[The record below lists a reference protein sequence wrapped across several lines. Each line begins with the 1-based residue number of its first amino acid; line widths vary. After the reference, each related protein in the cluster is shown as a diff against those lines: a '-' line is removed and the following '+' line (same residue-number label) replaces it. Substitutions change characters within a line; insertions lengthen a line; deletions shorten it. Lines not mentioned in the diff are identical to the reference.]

1 MKQIRLVAATLIL
14 LAACARGAGGGGRP
28 YGSDD
33 RSPDRPGNGAIAF
46 IRSVPD
52 PSSSDG
58 VVPTASLVL
67 LPVGGEPQVLDEV
80 ATAPPAWSPD
90 GSTLAYLGRGG
101 LWLLAQG
108 EEPRRL
114 TRCLP
119 ATCSGDGAPGWSPD
133 GRSVVFQSDRDGGS
147 GLWTVSTT
155 EGEPRLLARGLTVR
169 GSPSWSPDGSTIAVI
184 TTVDGAVEK
193 LVALV
198 DAMSGEVRNTLEPEA
213 IRLGDTVAW
222 SPNGELLLVVGAASG
237 DGEGVYTMR
246 ADGSDLRSLT
256 SCSGADCV
264 DVFPAWSPD
273 GTRVLFTR
281 GRCDALGSDCY
292 SGDLFEISAGGGRP
306 EQLTGG
312 PSLDCCAA
320 WQPVSTG

>member
-1 MKQIRLVAATLIL
+1 MKQIRLVAATLML
-14 LAACARGAGGGGRP
+14 LTACAQGAGGRVQP
-28 YGSDD
+28 DGSED
-33 RSPDRPGNGAIAF
+33 RSPERPGNGAIAF

-67 LPVGGEPQVLDEV
+67 LPVGGEPRVLDEV

-101 LWLLAQG
+101 IWLLSRG

-133 GRSVVFQSDRDGGS
+133 GRSVVFPSDREGGA
-147 GLWTVSTT
+147 GLWTVSTAG
-155 EGEPRLLARGLTVR
+155 GEPEPLVRGVTVR

-184 TTVDGAVEK
+184 ATVDGSVEK
-193 LVALV
+193 IVGLV
-198 DAMSGEVRNTLEPEA
+198 DAASGELRNTLEPEA
-213 IRLGDTVAW
+213 IQLGDTVAW
-222 SPNGELLLVVGAASG
+222 SPDGELLLVVGIASD

-246 ADGSDLRSLT
+246 ADGSELRSLT

-264 DVFPAWSPD
+264 DVFPVWSPD

-281 GRCDALGSDCY
+281 GRCDAPGGDCY
-292 SGDLFEISAGGGRP
+292 SGDLFAIETDGGRL
-306 EQLTGG
+306 ERLTGG
-312 PSLDCCAA
+312 PPLDCCAA
-320 WQPVSTG
+320 WQPVPAG